1 LKIDARGPFER
12 SAFLWITL
20 PILLGV
26 LLAAGLLLGAAVSG
40 DGDRLGS
47 LAQLAV
53 IMLGAILLT
62 VGLSVMAF
70 CVVAAYGI
78 NRMIDYLPPRTAR
91 IRRMTRQLAAGTRQ
105 TCDLLVAPVIY
116 LARIRAL
123 GAGFAEGVRDRL
135 GERMDRHG

>member
-1 LKIDARGPFER
+1 MDPRRPFER

-26 LLAAGLLLGAAVSG
+26 LLAVGILIGAAASG
-40 DGDRLGS
+40 GGERLGS

-53 IMLGAILLT
+53 LVLGVVL
-62 VGLSVMAF
+62 MAAGIGVLAV
-70 CVVAAYGI
+70 CLIAARGI

-91 IRRMTRQLAAGTRQ
+91 IRRTTRQLAAATRQ
-105 TCDLLVAPVIY
+105 TCDLVVAPVIY

-135 GERMDRHG
+135 GERMNRDG